1 MPKKVRPPVE
11 FDIKWTEDE
20 TNPGGKEPNKKLMLE
35 QARYIDRTMARRD
48 LAEGKTTMHDGED
61 FGRRYAAACDEL
73 LNSVIVKASNMPRSD
88 KK

>member
-20 TNPGGKEPNKKLMLE
+20 TNPGGKEPSKKLMLE
-35 QARYIDRTMARRD
+35 LARYIGRKMARRD
-48 LAEGKTTMHDGED
+48 LAEGKTTLHDSED
-61 FGRRYAAACDEL
+61 FGRRHAAACDEV
-73 LNSVIVKASNMPRSD
+73 LNSVTVKAPKMPRSD